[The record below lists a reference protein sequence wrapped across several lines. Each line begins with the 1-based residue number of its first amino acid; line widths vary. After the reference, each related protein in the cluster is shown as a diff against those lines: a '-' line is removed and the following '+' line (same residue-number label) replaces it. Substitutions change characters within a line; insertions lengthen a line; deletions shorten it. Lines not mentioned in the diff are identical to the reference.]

1 MIPLE
6 TLLKTYGYWA
16 IFIGTFAE
24 GETILILGGFAAHR
38 GYLALP
44 WVILSAFIGSLCGD
58 QLFFYLGRTRSQR
71 FLARRPLWK
80 ERVYKA
86 QRLLERF
93 QTPLILG
100 FRFLYGLRTVIP
112 FVIGMGSVPIRRFIF
127 LNTISALIWAI
138 VIGTGGY
145 LFGNILE
152 IILGDIKHYERFIL
166 GAIAVSG
173 MLLWVVHLYRHR
185 RKRKAGRTKSSR
197 GQ

>member
-1 MIPLE
+1 MIPFE

-16 IFIGTFAE
+16 IVIGTFVE
-24 GETILILGGFAAHR
+24 GETILILGGFAAKL

-58 QLFFYLGRTRSQR
+58 QLFFYLGRVHSQR
-71 FLARRPLWK
+71 FLAKRPLWK

-93 QTPLILG
+93 QTPLIIG
-100 FRFLYGLRTVIP
+100 FRFLYGLRTVTP
-112 FVIGMGSVPIRRFIF
+112 FVIGMSSVPTRRFIV

-138 VIGTGGY
+138 VVGIGGY

-152 IILGDIKHYERFIL
+152 IILGDIKHYERLIL
-166 GAIAVSG
+166 GAIAVVG
-173 MLLWVVHLYRHR
+173 MSLWAVHFYRQR
-185 RKRKAGRTKSSR
+185 RKRVPSHFV
-197 GQ
+197 